1 MRHRKAGRTL
11 GRTSG
16 QRRSLYRNLITD
28 LFRHER
34 VQTTEAKARA
44 IRRHAEKLITLS
56 RRGQT
61 DRILELIRDNDQTTL
76 ANLIQKRRAQKL
88 FAMAGGLY
96 GAEIEDDAEG
106 TRELSPEERQAAAEA
121 LEDAVRA
128 MGVSARRQAAARLN
142 GPDIVRKL
150 FDEIGP
156 RYLERPGGYTR
167 ILKLGYRKGDAAPM
181 ALIELVTD

>member
-16 QRRSLYRNLITD
+16 QRKNLYRSLVTALLLN
-28 LFRHER
+28 ER

-61 DRILELIRDNDQTTL
+61 ERILELARANDEVALGQL
-76 ANLIQKRRAQKL
+76 VQIRRAEKL
-88 FAMAGGLY
+88 LAT
-96 GAEIEDDAEG
+96 DPD
-106 TRELSPEERQAAAEA
+106 ELEQT
-121 LEDAVRA
+121 VRA
-128 MGVSARRQAAARLN
+128 MGVSARRLAAGRLN
-142 GPDIVRKL
+142 GPAAVRKL
-150 FDEIGP
+150 FDELGP
-156 RYLERPGGYTR
+156 RYMDRPGGYTR

>member
-16 QRRSLYRNLITD
+16 QRKNLYRSLVTALLT
-28 LFRHER
+28 HER

-61 DRILELIRDNDQTTL
+61 ERILELAQAKDQATL
-76 ANLIQKRRAQKL
+76 ANLIQTKRAEKL
-88 FAMAGGLY
+88 LAV
-96 GAEIEDDAEG
+96 DPD
-106 TRELSPEERQAAAEA
+106 A
-121 LEDAVRA
+121 LEETVRA
-128 MGVSARRQAAARLN
+128 MGVSARRLAAARLN
-142 GPDIVRKL
+142 GPAAVRKL
-150 FDEIGP
+150 FDELGP
-156 RYLERPGGYTR
+156 RYMERPGGYTR

-181 ALIELVTD
+181 ALIELVTE

>member
-16 QRRSLYRNLITD
+16 QRKNLYRSLVTA
-28 LFRHER
+28 LFLHER

-61 DRILELIRDNDQTTL
+61 ERILELAEAGDQAALAQLIQTKRAEKLL
-76 ANLIQKRRAQKL
+76 AN
-88 FAMAGGLY
+88 
-96 GAEIEDDAEG
+96 D
-106 TRELSPEERQAAAEA
+106 PET
-121 LEDAVRA
+121 LEETVRA
-128 MGVSARRQAAARLN
+128 MGVSARRLAAGRLN
-142 GPDIVRKL
+142 GRAAVRKL
-150 FDEIGP
+150 FDELGP
-156 RYLERPGGYTR
+156 RYMDRPGGYTR

-181 ALIELVTD
+181 ALIELVTE

>member
-16 QRRSLYRNLITD
+16 QRKNLYRSLITA
-28 LFRHER
+28 LLLHER

-61 DRILELIRDNDQTTL
+61 DRILELARANDQAAL
-76 ANLIQKRRAQKL
+76 AGLVQTKRAEKL
-88 FAMAGGLY
+88 LATDP
-96 GAEIEDDAEG
+96 DD
-106 TRELSPEERQAAAEA
+106 
-121 LEDAVRA
+121 LEQTVRA
-128 MGVSARRQAAARLN
+128 MGVSARRLAAARLN
-142 GPDIVRKL
+142 GPAAVRKL
-150 FDEIGP
+150 FDELGP
-156 RYLERPGGYTR
+156 RYMERPGGYTR

-181 ALIELVTD
+181 ALIELVTE

>member
-16 QRRSLYRNLITD
+16 QRKNLYRSLVTAL
-28 LFRHER
+28 LMHER
-34 VQTTEAKARA
+34 VQTTDAKARA

-61 DRILELIRDNDQTTL
+61 ERILELARANDQAAL
-76 ANLIQKRRAQKL
+76 ARLVQTKRAEKL
-88 FAMAGGLY
+88 LAVAST
-96 GAEIEDDAEG
+96 APD
-106 TRELSPEERQAAAEA
+106 A
-121 LEDAVRA
+121 LEQTVRA
-128 MGVSARRQAAARLN
+128 MGVSARRRAAARLN
-142 GPDIVRKL
+142 GPVAVRKL

-156 RYLERPGGYTR
+156 RYMERPGGYTR

-181 ALIELVTD
+181 ALIELVTE